1 MLEECA
7 CSRRLSKWRK
17 HLKQIST
24 WCNVFWVGG
33 RRRRGDHN
41 RCFPS
46 RRHLNSCLSAYLIL
60 CPSPSICP
68 ITFDSYNSNL
78 FSTLS
83 LWTATRWIFIHFFLP
98 FGYDRFFFSFRRTFA
113 APQEMDVACVR
124 DWCCSHQPPIIG
136 LERGIYPIS
145 GPGESRSH
153 LRSSSP
159 PSAPPSHLCHQ
170 YMGCVKNALN
180 VEWAL

>member
-1 MLEECA
+1 MEKTPQAIIYKVQCVRGGWEE
-7 CSRRLSKWRK
+7 REGVPNRLTFGLMPKGLSPF
-17 HLKQIST
+17 LSLSLPVS
-24 WCNVFWVGG
+24 CN
-33 RRRRGDHN
+33 
-41 RCFPS
+41 
-46 RRHLNSCLSAYLIL
+46 
-60 CPSPSICP
+60 
-68 ITFDSYNSNL
+68 SYNSNQV
-78 FSTLS
+78 STPD
-83 LWTATRWIFIHFFLP
+83 LWTTPQLDLQTFFFLHFDYDHLF
-98 FGYDRFFFSFRRTFA
+98 FGSRRKFW